1 LSGLVNGSNFP
12 DYTALAATRCA
23 ELPTSSGGQASH
35 RRQPAGT
42 HHPFSP
48 TEDAMRLFDDFSM
61 ASLMA
66 GFVAVLVGFTSS
78 AVIVL
83 QAARTL
89 HATPAEIASWMGA
102 LGLGMG
108 LTSITLSLRFRVPI
122 LTAWSTPGAA
132 MLITSA
138 AGVSMPEAIGAFLVS
153 ATLITVSG
161 FSGCFERM
169 IGRIPISIASG
180 MLAGVLLR
188 FGLDAFVAMQQR
200 FTLVFPMFCAY
211 LLGRRLSPR
220 YAIVVTLL
228 LGVGIAATQGLLHV
242 EGLQLE
248 LATPVFT
255 APELSW
261 RALVGVALP
270 LYVVTM
276 ASQNVPGVAV
286 IRASGYQVPISPLI
300 GWTGAAN
307 FLLAPFGGF
316 ALNLAAI
323 TAAICMSREAHQDPE
338 KRYTAAIA
346 AGIFYLLIGLFG
358 ATVGALF
365 LAFPNELVVTIAGF
379 ALLGTIGS
387 ALATALGQETAR
399 EPALLT
405 FLVTASGIALAGIG
419 SAFWGLL
426 AGLAALLVLQAR
438 PAPLR
443 WPASRR
449 AAGAAGR
456 APTPDDQHGEEQ
468 SR

>member
-1 LSGLVNGSNFP
+1 
-12 DYTALAATRCA
+12 
-23 ELPTSSGGQASH
+23 
-35 RRQPAGT
+35 
-42 HHPFSP
+42 
-48 TEDAMRLFDDFSM
+48 MRLLKDFS
-61 ASLMA
+61 ASAVIA

-78 AVIVL
+78 AVIVF
-83 QAARTL
+83 QAAQTL
-89 HATPAEIASWMGA
+89 HASAAEIASWMCA

-108 LTSITLSLRFRVPI
+108 LTSIVLSMRFRVPV

-138 AGVSMPEAIGAFLVS
+138 AGVSMGEAVGAFLVS
-153 ATLITVSG
+153 AALITLSG
-161 FSGCFERM
+161 FSGWFERM

-188 FGLDAFVAMQQR
+188 FGLDAFAAMRSQ
-200 FTLVFPMFCAY
+200 FALVFPMFCAY
-211 LLGRRLSPR
+211 LICRRLLPR

-228 LGVGIAATQGLLHV
+228 LGIVLAATQGLLRV
-242 EGLQLE
+242 DDVRLE

-255 APELSW
+255 VPEFSW
-261 RALVGVALP
+261 QALVGVALP

-307 FLLAPFGGF
+307 LLLAPFGGF

-323 TAAICMSREAHQDPE
+323 TAAICMGREAHEDPAR
-338 KRYTAAIA
+338 RYVAAMA
-346 AGIFYLLIGLFG
+346 AGAFYLLIGLFG
-358 ATVGALF
+358 ATVGSLF
-365 LAFPNELVVTIAGF
+365 LAFPKELILAIAGL

-387 ALATALGQETAR
+387 GLAAALGNESER

-426 AGLAALLVLQAR
+426 VGVSALAILRTRPPAR
-438 PAPLR
+438 P
-443 WPASRR
+443 
-449 AAGAAGR
+449 
-456 APTPDDQHGEEQ
+456 
-468 SR
+468 